1 MSIAAIVAAALAAA
15 VAPPA
20 PAAPAA
26 PALSRIPPIV
36 VDLATV
42 TDVSSSIVSLA
53 IDETQALFRAAGI
66 GFIWRRNERSLGALR
81 VVISTEPGP
90 IRNSGTPLGWVLFE
104 NDEPAR
110 EIHLSYDNALRFLE
124 LSQEVVGVLR
134 HKTVAER
141 ERLLGRA
148 MGRALAHELGHYLL
162 ATKQHTARGLLKGA
176 RTAQEFFSADRS
188 AFEMDS
194 TERRL
199 MAARVR
205 KEFDLVRLDN

>member
-20 PAAPAA
+20 PAAPAI
-26 PALSRIPPIV
+26 SHIPPIV
-36 VDLATV
+36 VDLSTV
-42 TDVSSSIVSLA
+42 TNVPSSIVSLA

-81 VVISTEPGP
+81 VVISTAPGP
-90 IRNSGTPLGWVLFE
+90 TRIGSTPLGWVLFE
-104 NDEPAR
+104 NGEPSR

-124 LSQEVVGVLR
+124 LSQEVVGTLR
-134 HKTVAER
+134 HKTIAER
-141 ERLLGRA
+141 ELLLGRA
-148 MGRALAHELGHYLL
+148 LGRALAHELGHYLL
-162 ATKQHTARGLLKGA
+162 ATKQHTVKGLLKGS
-176 RTAQEFFSADRS
+176 RTAKEFFSPDRS
-188 AFEMDS
+188 AFSMDP

-205 KEFDLVRLDN
+205 KEFDLARLDN